1 MLIESWLLYF
11 ESSSLLMCL
20 EDSGGMAQL
29 LGPLIHHV
37 GEQNGILTF
46 SMAQIKLLWP
56 AGA

>member
-1 MLIESWLLYF
+1 
-11 ESSSLLMCL
+11 MCL